1 MLLITINNGYSTN
14 GIDYLF
20 QEFEMNGIIVPYSIM
35 SSSQVLMGTD
45 RGIIL
50 LDLSCTINGEEFTDI
65 NLFITSLRAE

>member
-1 MLLITINNGYSTN
+1 MLLITIKNGYSTN

-20 QEFEMNGIIVPYSIM
+20 QEFEMDGTMVPYSIM

-65 NLFITSLRAE
+65 NLFITALRAE

>member
-1 MLLITINNGYSTN
+1 MLLITIPNGYSNN

-20 QEFEMNGIIVPYSIM
+20 QEFEMDGTMVPYSIM

-50 LDLSCTINGEEFTDI
+50 LDLSCTINGKEFTDI
-65 NLFITSLRAE
+65 NLFITALRAE

>member
-1 MLLITINNGYSTN
+1 MLLITIKNGYSTN

-20 QEFEMNGIIVPYSIM
+20 QEFEMDGTMVPYSIM

-50 LDLSCTINGEEFTDI
+50 LDLSCAINGEEFTDI
-65 NLFITSLRAE
+65 NLFITALRAE